1 MKIGFWQLERGH
13 GCSTSNMIAIATYLG
28 LTTKV
33 KSVMLQSHF
42 DSNNLMQ
49 SFYVNKKKGSTESIG
64 EPGIDE
70 LVRLITSKKT
80 ETSGITA
87 TTYSFLSGKLS
98 ILYETFKSNKN
109 LYYNDF
115 MSNYS
120 AIINAFNTTCDL
132 TFIDIEGGHSGLS
145 KILRDSCDYVVYS
158 ISQEK
163 TLLDKLFSEEEIDY
177 TKAIFIIG
185 DYDSRKHLTYKNIMR
200 SYPALGNRNLFIIPN
215 CAQFAN
221 AMNSTSV
228 IRFFDSLVTDDT
240 VKMKKSKNVKR
251 FANSDDLDGF
261 LGNIDQIAQA
271 ILGLTGLK

>member
-33 KSVMLQSHF
+33 KSVMMQSHF

-49 SFYVNKKKGSTESIG
+49 SFYVNKKKGSAESIG

-70 LVRLITSKKT
+70 LIRLITSKKT
-80 ETSGITA
+80 ESSGVAA
-87 TTYSFLSGKLS
+87 TTYSFLTGKLS
-98 ILYETFKSNKN
+98 VLYETFKSNKN
-109 LYYNDF
+109 LYYDDF
-115 MSNYS
+115 MANYS
-120 AIINAFNTTCDL
+120 AILNAFNTSCDL
-132 TFIDIEGGHSGLS
+132 TFIDIEGGHSKLS
-145 KILRDSCDYVVYS
+145 KTLRDSCDYVVYS

-163 TLLDKLFSEEEIDY
+163 TLLDKLFAEEEIDY
-177 TKAIFIIG
+177 SKSIFIIG

-228 IRFFDSLVTDDT
+228 IRFFDFLLTDETVT
-240 VKMKKSKNVKR
+240 KRPKKNTKR
-251 FANSDDLDGF
+251 LSNGDDLDGF
-261 LGNIDQIAQA
+261 LGNVDQVAQA